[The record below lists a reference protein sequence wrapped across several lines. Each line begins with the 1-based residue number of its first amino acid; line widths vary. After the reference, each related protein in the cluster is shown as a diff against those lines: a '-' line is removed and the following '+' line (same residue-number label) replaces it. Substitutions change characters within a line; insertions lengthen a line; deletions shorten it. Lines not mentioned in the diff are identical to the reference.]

1 MGNLSALGNTV
12 VQTTPVG
19 VIQPFAGVNV
29 PAGWLFC
36 DGSAVSRVQYPEL
49 FSALSTT
56 YGSGDGSTTFNL
68 PDMRG
73 RVPAGRDNMGGA
85 VANRLTSGN
94 SGITAT
100 SLGANGGD
108 ERLHQ
113 HTHVQNAHTHTQ
125 DAHGHSL
132 GGGQSFGMHFGANDS
147 AFAVFKVGVTSIN
160 GGSYQGPY
168 SATNTTATNQN
179 TTATNQNTGS
189 GASQNVQP
197 TLIVNYIIKAVADLP
212 RGGWFYQNQPPVV
225 TQLPSNPQI
234 GEEVYLY
241 SAYGYTYQRYNGSA
255 WDVISDNRKVYFQA
269 HTSGISGT
277 TAGTTMAFN
286 RTVVN
291 QGSCFNTSTYLFTA
305 PFSGDFRFRVQV
317 QKRNA
322 GNMQMFWIVNG
333 STSGLRGA
341 YTDLAGDS
349 PGVNMESILNLA
361 ANSTVGVYYTLTA
374 GDVFGGATEYFTAF
388 TGEYMI

>member
-1 MGNLSALGNTV
+1 MGNISALANNV

-19 VIQPFAGVNV
+19 VIQPFAGINV

-108 ERLHQ
+108 ERMHQ
-113 HTHVQNAHTHTQ
+113 HTHIQNAHSHSVEAPGGHTW
-125 DAHGHSL
+125 
-132 GGGQSFGMHFGANDS
+132 GANFGGLS
-147 AFAVFKVGVTSIN
+147 GGATFTFSPAGVYAGVYAGQN
-160 GGSYQGPY
+160 L
-168 SATNTTATNQN
+168 TAMGV
-179 TTATNQNTGS
+179 TATNQNTGS
-189 GASQNVQP
+189 GNSQNVQP

-212 RGGWFYQNQPPVV
+212 RGGWFYQNSPPVV

-234 GEEVYLY
+234 GEQVYLY

-269 HTSGISGT
+269 HTSSILGT

-286 RTVVN
+286 RTVSN

-305 PFSGDFRFRVQV
+305 PFAGDYKFRVQA

-322 GNMQMFWIVNG
+322 GVMQMFWLING
-333 STSGLRGA
+333 STTNNRGV
-341 YTDLAGDS
+341 YTDIGNDS
-349 PGVNMESILNLA
+349 VAPNMEVILNLA
-361 ANSTVGVYYTLTA
+361 ANTTVGVYYTLSA
-374 GDVFGGATEYFTAF
+374 GDVYGAAAEYFTAF
-388 TGEYMI
+388 TGEYIT